1 MKDRKM
7 NVQDYKERFK
17 NAKLASKIAVS
28 VGTLMSAMLI
38 LLVIISVTLANTSL
52 KKAIDGEVLGLAEQT
67 GLEVQAAIDR
77 AAASAQDIQDY
88 LNNEYN
94 NFYSKNGG
102 VYKGNKVLS
111 KVYTTT
117 KIEAF
122 NAEMENYLLNTAWSV
137 INGSDFISGVGFF
150 FEPDAFDP
158 NIKDYSF
165 YVSSADAQNKRG
177 TPVSYDEFSGKDYY
191 IAAKNNQEIFYTDA
205 YVYDGSATITAS
217 YPFVYDGELQG
228 IVLVDINV
236 AQFGEIDMT
245 SEKYPTLYG
254 NIITSDGIYVYD
266 AAGVEW
272 SGVDMK
278 PYFPKESDYNKMMQK
293 MQEGATFKLITA
305 KEGGGKVV
313 RYCYPVELPGAV
325 WWAQSVL
332 DRSDMNEDVY
342 QLVFFMVLLA
352 IITLAVIIYTMIRL
366 IRKFLKPM
374 EGVVDAAEKMA
385 AGQFDIELK
394 ATSEDEIGQLT
405 KAFDNMAQNLR
416 AVVTDLNRGMK
427 EMAEGNFNI
436 APEVEY
442 PGELK
447 GIEDALASFIVQIS
461 DTLSQID
468 ASAEQVAGNAKQIAD
483 GAEAL
488 TDGASDQASS
498 IEELQATITEVSSA
512 VEKNAQSAEAA
523 NVMAGEVGAEIT
535 AGNDQMQEMV
545 TAMNLI
551 TETSQEINHIINTI
565 NDIASQTNLLSL
577 NASIEAARAGE
588 MGKGF
593 AVVATEVGNLAKQ
606 SSEAAKNSTELIARA
621 IKAVEDGKLIADT
634 TAEKLAQSAS
644 RTQELVAHIGQISG
658 ASVDQAEQLN
668 QVTMAVEQIAAVVE
682 ENTAMAEESSA
693 SSEEMAGQAQLLKEL
708 IDRFELRS

>member
-1 MKDRKM
+1 MKMKKSSTK
-7 NVQDYKERFK
+7 DYKELFK
-17 NAKLASKIAVS
+17 NAKLASKIAIS
-28 VGTLMSAMLI
+28 VGTLMSGMLI
-38 LLVIISVTLANTSL
+38 LMVIISVALANRAL
-52 KKAIDGEVLGLAEQT
+52 KTAIDGEVLGLAEQT

-88 LNNEYN
+88 LNYEYDE
-94 NFYSKNGG
+94 FYSKSGG
-102 VYKGNKVLS
+102 VYKGEKSLS
-111 KVYTTT
+111 RVYTTT

-122 NAEMENYLLNTAWSV
+122 NANMENYLLNTAWSV
-137 INGSDFISGVGFF
+137 INGSDFVSGVGFF
-150 FEPDAFDP
+150 FEPGAFDP
-158 NIKDYSF
+158 NINDYSF
-165 YVSSADAQNKRG
+165 YVSSANAENK
-177 TPVSYDEFSGKDYY
+177 TAMPVKQEEFSEKDYY
-191 IAAKNNQEIFYTDA
+191 IAAKNNEIFYTDA
-205 YVYDGSATITAS
+205 YVYDGAATITAS
-217 YPFVYDGELQG
+217 YPFAYKGE
-228 IVLVDINV
+228 VLGSVIVDINV
-236 AQFGEIDMT
+236 AQFGQIDMT
-245 SEKYPTLYG
+245 SDKYPTLYG
-254 NIITSDGIYVYD
+254 NIIDSEGIYIYD
-266 AAGVEW
+266 VAGVEW

-278 PYFPKESDYNKMMQK
+278 PYFAKESDYNKMMQK
-293 MQEGATFKLITA
+293 MQGTDTFKLVTA
-305 KEGGGKVV
+305 REDGRRVV
-313 RYCYPVELPGAV
+313 RYCYPVQLPGAV

-332 DRSDMNEDVY
+332 DRSDMNKDVTI
-342 QLVFFMVLLA
+342 LMIMMIVLA
-352 IITLAVIIYTMIRL
+352 VVTLSVIIYTMIKL

-374 EGVVDAAEKMA
+374 EGVVNAAEKMA
-385 AGQFDIELK
+385 AGEFDIELK

-405 KAFDNMAQNLR
+405 KAFDNTASRLR
-416 AVVTDLNRGMK
+416 AVVADLNRGMK

-468 ASAEQVAGNAKQIAD
+468 VSAEQVASNAKQIAE

-498 IEELQATITEVSSA
+498 IEELQATITEVSNA

-523 NVMAGEVGAEIT
+523 NTMAGEVGEEIT

-644 RTQELVAHIGQISG
+644 RTQELVAHIGHISS
-658 ASVDQAEQLN
+658 ASIDQAEQLN

-708 IDRFELRS
+708 IDRFELRG